1 MNNGKA
7 SEYANRSMQMFSRNM
22 LGRTFNVDEIT
33 SMGEKYLFDKIK
45 FHFGKEFKLKHCS
58 NLKESVNLKAF
69 LKKYDKSFEK
79 HITAEQILTDF
90 MTVCRLEKKTYMYI
104 ATGRFIPAKIEYS
117 FMQQETED
125 VYIYIFGRKAP
136 KYWKELEDVSERDST
151 KDKGGLIFNI
161 SKVQTNNYNITSMD
175 LTKRS
180 FDQLYFSHGEV
191 DKIKDHLNKFQK
203 TFEMY
208 KSKQLSYKTGILLY
222 GAPGTGKT
230 SLAKAIATEYNRS
243 IAAISVSTIAD
254 IDFAELA
261 TMINNDTIDTYIVL
275 FEDIDTINNAL
286 SERDTKK
293 KTSSRKKKD
302 DYDDDDEDV
311 YEDEAK
317 PKRTRNDV
325 MNALMQFLD
334 GVNSPNNVIFVATTN
349 YVDTLDEA
357 FTRSGRFDLKIE
369 IEGLKEE
376 EAIKFIK
383 SFGLDDHKAKKVLEE
398 YRNLYPNDAEYNQ
411 AKIQGITIKNME
423 PDKDEDALKAIMGEA
438 AES

>member
-1 MNNGKA
+1 MAK
-7 SEYANRSMQMFSRNM
+7 SMQYADQTLKLVSKNMFGQA
-22 LGRTFNVDEIT
+22 LGANELYT
-33 SMGEKYLFDKIK
+33 MGQHYLFEKIK
-45 FHFGKEFKLKHCS
+45 FHFGKEFKLSHCS
-58 NLKESVNLKAF
+58 NLANSVNLKTF
-69 LKKYDKSFEK
+69 LKKYDKSYSK
-79 HITAEQILTDF
+79 HVSSDEILTDF
-90 MTVCRLEKKTYMYI
+90 MTICKIDKKTYMYI
-104 ATGRFIPAKIEYS
+104 ATGRFIPAKIQYS
-117 FMQQETED
+117 FMQKETED

-136 KYWKELEDVSERDST
+136 KYWKELEEAQEKDST

-161 SKVQTNNYNITSMD
+161 SKVQTNSYNITSMD

-180 FDQLYFSHGEV
+180 FDQLYFSHNEV
-191 DKIKDHLNKFQK
+191 DKIKEHLEKFHK

-261 TMINNDTIDTYIVL
+261 TMLNNDTIDTYIVL

-286 SERDTKK
+286 SERDVKK
-293 KTSSRKKKD
+293 RVNNED
-302 DYDDDDEDV
+302 DFDED
-311 YEDEAK
+311 YEPQK
-317 PKRTRNDV
+317 KRTRNDI
-325 MNALMQFLD
+325 MNGLMQFLD

-349 YVDTLDEA
+349 FVDTLDDA

-369 IEGLKEE
+369 IEGLDESTALE
-376 EAIKFIK
+376 FVK
-383 SFGLDDHKAKKVLEE
+383 SFGLNDVRAKKVIEE
-398 YRNLYPNDAEYNQ
+398 YKELYPDDKEFNQ

-423 PDKDEDALKAIMGEA
+423 PGKDDESLKSILGESEPVV
-438 AES
+438 ES

>member
-1 MNNGKA
+1 
-7 SEYANRSMQMFSRNM
+7 M
-22 LGRTFNVDEIT
+22 LGRTINVDEIT

-79 HITAEQILTDF
+79 HITAEQYLTDF
-90 MTVCRLEKKTYMYI
+90 MTICKLDKKTYMYI

-125 VYIYIFGRKAP
+125 VYIYIFGRKSP
-136 KYWKELEDVSERDST
+136 KYWKELEEVQEKDST

-286 SERDTKK
+286 SERDTTK
-293 KTSSRKKKD
+293 KTSGKKKK
-302 DYDDDDEDV
+302 DYDDDDDD

-376 EAIKFIK
+376 EATKFIK

-398 YRNLYPNDAEYNQ
+398 YRNLYPDDTEYNQ